1 MRNHAC
7 IKVSLVKIG
16 NWTVFKTVIETACQ
30 PFVHVRMHVYRLQS
44 KSVKMCLCI
53 LVFALTLYWS
63 TQEEE
68 FYVCIYATRE
78 GDHVLFHHEGGVEVG
93 DVDAKAQRLM
103 VAVDEK
109 LSEDQ
114 VTEQL
119 LTHVSD
125 DKKEYGHIVFFI
137 YVFIHTERSTAVKQT
152 WLIENKT

>member
-1 MRNHAC
+1 M
-7 IKVSLVKIG
+7 
-16 NWTVFKTVIETACQ
+16 
-30 PFVHVRMHVYRLQS
+30 FVYPT
-44 KSVKMCLCI
+44 I
-53 LVFALTLYWS
+53 YWS
-63 TQEEE
+63 TQDEE

-119 LTHVSD
+119 LTHVPD
-125 DKKEYGHIVFFI
+125 EKREYGHILFFI
-137 YVFIHTERSTAVKQT
+137 CFYPH
-152 WLIENKT
+152 

>member
-1 MRNHAC
+1 MKQIVTLLSISEN
-7 IKVSLVKIG
+7 
-16 NWTVFKTVIETACQ
+16 
-30 PFVHVRMHVYRLQS
+30 VH
-44 KSVKMCLCI
+44 SVVCKLNQWKLFLCI
-53 LVFALTLYWS
+53 LVFALYWS

-103 VAVDEK
+103 VAVDDK
-109 LSEDQ
+109 LSDEQ

-125 DKKEYGHIVFFI
+125 DKKKYGHILFLFVYF
-137 YVFIHTERSTAVKQT
+137 YPHGTLYSSKTNLVK
-152 WLIENKT
+152 IV